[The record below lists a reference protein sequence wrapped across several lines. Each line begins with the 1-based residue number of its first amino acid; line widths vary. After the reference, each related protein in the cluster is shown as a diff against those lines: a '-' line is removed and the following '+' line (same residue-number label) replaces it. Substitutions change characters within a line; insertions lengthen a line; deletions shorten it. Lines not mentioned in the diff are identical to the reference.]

1 VIVSPYFSIL
11 LIAIG
16 LGLIYLFRSR
26 PSARVKKASRA
37 IYADMTIAADVARAS
52 ARQVFGV
59 ELDLSD
65 KSIVALDK
73 LISEGWTEP
82 MEHRELAAGATSLGE
97 ADEEREI
104 DINDS
109 FYVLAGYLG
118 TVLAYNH
125 SGAWKSDDEHPLPYV
140 YFKKF
145 DYAVS
150 PFNVIRK
157 KLLAPQHFDLAA
169 HYNNLLWELKQLE
182 EGKQIEPVEDIG
194 AGERS
199 TATRSLDPTAS
210 AEASSATDTQTTE
223 EPTNA

>member
-1 VIVSPYFSIL
+1 VIVSPYLSIL
-11 LIAIG
+11 LIAFG

-26 PSARVKKASRA
+26 PSTKVKKASRA

-52 ARQVFGV
+52 ARQVFGI

-65 KSIVALDK
+65 NSIAALDK
-73 LISEGWTEP
+73 LITEGWQEP
-82 MEHRELAAGATSLGE
+82 MLQRELSATESE
-97 ADEEREI
+97 SINDDEEKDV

-125 SGAWKSDDEHPLPYV
+125 NGAWKTDDEHPLPYV

-157 KLLAPQHFDLAA
+157 KLLAPQHFDLVS
-169 HYNNLLWELKQLE
+169 HYNNLLWELKQLA
-182 EGKQIEPVEDIG
+182 EGK
-194 AGERS
+194 
-199 TATRSLDPTAS
+199 TADATAAS
-210 AEASSATDTQTTE
+210 GTEEAS
-223 EPTNA
+223 NA